1 MTLRL
6 QLLFVC
12 VLSVA
17 LAWTL
22 FLDPSAKAE
31 AYPIFLLYLYVYPFL
46 ASLVLFGGIHGAP
59 QWAHYVTAI
68 GGVLGTNLLLW
79 FICRWVVRRYKA
91 RSNPTAETD
100 ARKSGARGSP

>member
-17 LAWTL
+17 LAWVL
-22 FLDPSAKAE
+22 FLDPSAE
-31 AYPIFLLYLYVYPFL
+31 PTPYPLLLYIYVYPFL
-46 ASLVLFGGIHGAP
+46 AGLVVFGGIHGAP
-59 QWAHYVTAI
+59 HWAHYVSAI
-68 GGVLGTNLLLW
+68 GGVLVTNLLLW
-79 FICRWVVRRYKA
+79 FLCRWVVHMFRA